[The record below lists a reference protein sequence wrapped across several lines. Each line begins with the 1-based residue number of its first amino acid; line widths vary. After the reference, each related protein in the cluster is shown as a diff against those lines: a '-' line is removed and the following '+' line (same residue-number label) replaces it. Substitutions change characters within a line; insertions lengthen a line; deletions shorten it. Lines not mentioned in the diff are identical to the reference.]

1 MTTTNMASPVTTG
14 PGRLL
19 PAAAADLAA
28 HRQRNGQL
36 PRYGPGRLLAVVR
49 ESGLSGR
56 GGAGFPTWRKLA
68 AVAGAAGEP
77 GHGDRTDRVNQAG
90 HGAPTRHDA
99 RVGRPIV
106 VANGAEGEPA
116 SAKDRTLMIN
126 APHLVLDGLQLAAEA
141 VGAEHAYVYVATGPA
156 VDAVR
161 GAIAQR
167 RAAGWD
173 HTRTEVVEAPHWF
186 VAGEESAVVA
196 GVEGRDPLPRDKTRR
211 VVEAGV
217 RGQPT
222 LVQNVETLAQLALIA
237 RHGAAWFRTLGT
249 AGEPGTFLAT
259 VRGAVAAPGVYEVP
273 LGVPIGEL
281 ITLAGG
287 ASAPLRAFLVG
298 GYHGS
303 WLPATAA
310 DVRLSRAGLRPLG
323 AAPGV
328 GVVVALPSSSCGL
341 KETARI
347 ASYLAGQSARQCGP
361 CLNGLPRLA
370 GTLERLAHGDRV
382 PGLVDEVMRLAAV
395 VEGRGACHHPDG
407 AARFIRSSLHTFADE
422 VTLHRDGRCGV
433 AGVGRETR

>member
-1 MTTTNMASPVTTG
+1 MTTTITLPGTTG
-14 PGRLL
+14 PTRLFS
-19 PAAAADLAA
+19 AAAADLAA
-28 HRQRNGQL
+28 HRHRNGQL
-36 PRYGPGRLLAVVR
+36 PRYGPGRLIPVVR

-68 AVAGAAGEP
+68 AVAGTAGEP
-77 GHGDRTDRVNQAG
+77 GRGDPAERATRAG
-90 HGAPTRHDA
+90 HGAPNRRDA
-99 RVGRPIV
+99 AAGRPIV

-116 SAKDRTLMIN
+116 SAKDRTLMIH

-141 VGAEHAYVYVATGPA
+141 VGAEHAYVYLAAGPA
-156 VDAVR
+156 ADAVR
-161 GAIAQR
+161 RAIAER

-217 RGQPT
+217 RGRPT

-237 RHGAAWFRTLGT
+237 RHGVAWFRTLGT
-249 AGEPGTFLAT
+249 ADEPGTFLAT
-259 VRGAVAAPGVYEVP
+259 VSGAVAAPKVYEVP
-273 LGVPIGEL
+273 YGLPIGEL
-281 ITLAGG
+281 IALAGG
-287 ASAPLRAFLVG
+287 ASEPLRAFLVG

-310 DVRLSRAGLRPLG
+310 DVRLSRAGLGPLG
-323 AAPGV
+323 AAPGA
-328 GVVVALPSSSCGL
+328 GVVIALPTSSCGL
-341 KETARI
+341 KQTARI

-370 GTLERLAHGDRV
+370 GTLERLTHGDRV
-382 PGLVDEVMRLAAV
+382 PGLVEEVGRLAAL

-407 AARFIRSSLHTFADE
+407 TARFIRSGLHTFADE
-422 VTLHRDGRCGV
+422 VTLHLHGRCSV